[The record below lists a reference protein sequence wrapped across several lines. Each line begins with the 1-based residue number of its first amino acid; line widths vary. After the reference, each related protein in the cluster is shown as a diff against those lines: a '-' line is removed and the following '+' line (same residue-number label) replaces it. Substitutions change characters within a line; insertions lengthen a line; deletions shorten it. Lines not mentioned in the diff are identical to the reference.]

1 MLWVGFA
8 VTGPG
13 YLWAICP
20 TVKPVEKNQGV
31 AMSSDLDLTDML

>member
-31 AMSSDLDLTDML
+31 AMIQSEFRPRPY